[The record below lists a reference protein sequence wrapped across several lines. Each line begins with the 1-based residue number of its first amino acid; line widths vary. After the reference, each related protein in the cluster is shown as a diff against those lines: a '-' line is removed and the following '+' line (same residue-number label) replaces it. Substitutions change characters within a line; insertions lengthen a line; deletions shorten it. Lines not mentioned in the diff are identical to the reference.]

1 MENVQNQNN
10 WMKHIEMNHIENES
24 LSLEVSPV
32 LSKLMKPNNM
42 TTLSKYLQA
51 DVDWV
56 SVSLS
61 QVFKNINHF
70 SYKTYMTISSIF
82 IKPIGFTV

>member
-1 MENVQNQNN
+1 MYLHLSNQLHFYSSFYQTQKLPCGEFSNMENVQNQNN

-51 DVDWV
+51 DVD
-56 SVSLS
+56 
-61 QVFKNINHF
+61 
-70 SYKTYMTISSIF
+70 
-82 IKPIGFTV
+82 